1 MNYISR
7 DFAFVISLFHN
18 FLIRVDE
25 FPRLCN
31 FIQNDS
37 GTTLLSSI
45 LVQHKQDEWYS
56 HHVEQEVMIL
66 DKACPSHHGE
76 ST

>member
-7 DFAFVISLFHN
+7 DFVFVISLFHN

-31 FIQNDS
+31 FIHSN
-37 GTTLLSSI
+37 GITGNSI
-45 LVQHKQDEWYS
+45 LYS
-56 HHVEQEVMIL
+56 FPTYTGRML
-66 DKACPSHHGE
+66 APK
-76 ST
+76 